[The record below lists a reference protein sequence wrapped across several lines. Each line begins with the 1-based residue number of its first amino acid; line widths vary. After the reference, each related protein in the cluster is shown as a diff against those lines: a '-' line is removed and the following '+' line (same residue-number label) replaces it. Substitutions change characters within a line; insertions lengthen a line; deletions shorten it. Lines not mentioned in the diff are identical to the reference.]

1 LQVVAEDRPA
11 KSRKAFVE
19 PLTDA
24 VCYKAK
30 WLKVELERLS
40 GNSYAR
46 AKRLT
51 MSRVIAA

>member
-1 LQVVAEDRPA
+1 VLHGQMA
-11 KSRKAFVE
+11 
-19 PLTDA
+19 
-24 VCYKAK
+24 
-30 WLKVELERLS
+30 KVELERLS

>member
-1 LQVVAEDRPA
+1 VALRRQPEA
-11 KSRKAFVE
+11 
-19 PLTDA
+19 
-24 VCYKAK
+24 
-30 WLKVELERLS
+30 LEGAAPTKFREFPFQRLS